1 MPNLLAMSFEGDL
14 SPSFDLRC
22 LQRGRMLPDGWGI
35 GFYPGGEPSAS
46 VFKEPAPPPGSV
58 RSMLVKA
65 WEHVASSVFVLHVRA
80 ARWGS
85 IADANTQPFCRS
97 WGKRDWMFVHSG
109 SLVQRLE
116 VGESPLFEPV
126 GSTDTE
132 TIFCELMTRV
142 AERSW
147 RSLRDIDP
155 HTLRAWFNALNEL
168 GVLTCAITDG
178 RDLAVY
184 ADRQGAQPVYSWQ
197 LLPPYD
203 KVIFGDDDLQVDLT
217 RRGAKAR
224 RGVIVATSV
233 LESESEFATDWR
245 EQEPGSL
252 LVLRQ
257 GAIVAE
263 LRPEK
268 PAQSQV
274 PAGSSAPVVAVADE
288 PTGPT
293 AATSLTPASAV
304 APHRPKPALP
314 VRPRTAPPR
323 RLEVR
328 HRTIYRYDKPVERST
343 HLLRLEPIHDRL
355 QRVASHTLGVSVDG
369 RKNTYDDV
377 FGNRAVRYF
386 IETPFTEL
394 IVDSHS
400 LVVTLDT
407 DPLEFRPIHART
419 TIPLNWMPWQ
429 RHMLQPYLLSPELP
443 ESQLIELHEYAMSFV
458 ERNGYD
464 LIDSLLDMNQSIYR
478 DYQYKQGATTVYTTP
493 FEVYASRRGVCQDFT
508 NLFICLSRLLGIPAR
523 YVCGYLYTGPK
534 HENRVMAEATHAWA
548 QVYLPEA
555 GWKGFDPTN
564 GVLTQTD
571 HVRVSIGRNFIDA
584 TPTSGTIFVGG
595 GTETLEVDVTVEED
609 S

>member
-22 LQRGRMLPDGWGI
+22 LQRGHMLPDGWGI

-58 RSMLVKA
+58 RSLLVKA

-116 VGESPLFEPV
+116 LGDRPLFEPV

-142 AERSW
+142 AERNW
-147 RSLRDIDP
+147 RSLRDLDP
-155 HTLRAWFNALNEL
+155 HTLRAWFGALNEL

-184 ADRQGAQPVYSWQ
+184 ADRDGAQPVYSWQ
-197 LLPPYD
+197 VLPPYD
-203 KVIFGDDDLQVDLT
+203 TVIFGDDDLQVDLT
-217 RRGAKAR
+217 RRGTKPR
-224 RGVIVATSV
+224 RGVVVATSV
-233 LESESEFATDWR
+233 LESESDYATDWR
-245 EQEPGSL
+245 EQDPGSL
-252 LVLRQ
+252 VVMRQ

-263 LRPEK
+263 VK
-268 PAQSQV
+268 PDRSSKVQGPAPPTPAAPVAPAAAPTLVTLSQV
-274 PAGSSAPVVAVADE
+274 QR
-288 PTGPT
+288 
-293 AATSLTPASAV
+293 L
-304 APHRPKPALP
+304 KPALP

-328 HRTIYRYDKPVERST
+328 HRTVYRYDKPVERST

-355 QRVASHTLGVSVDG
+355 QRLASHTMSVSVDG
-369 RKNTYDDV
+369 RKNAYDDV

-394 IVDSHS
+394 VVDSHA

-478 DYQYKQGATTVYTTP
+478 DYTYKQGSTTVYTTP
-493 FEVYASRRGVCQDFT
+493 FEVYVGRQGVCQDFT
-508 NLFICLSRLLGIPAR
+508 NLFICLARLLGIPAR

-534 HENRVMAEATHAWA
+534 HENRAMAEATHAWA

-571 HVRVSIGRNFIDA
+571 HVRVSIGRNYIDA

-595 GTETLEVDVTVEED
+595 GTETLMVDVTVDEEG
-609 S
+609 